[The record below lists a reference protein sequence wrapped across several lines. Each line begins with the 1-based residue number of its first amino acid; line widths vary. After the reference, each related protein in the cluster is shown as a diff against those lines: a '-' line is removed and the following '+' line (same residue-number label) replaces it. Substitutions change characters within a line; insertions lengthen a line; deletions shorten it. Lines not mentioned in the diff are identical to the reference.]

1 MKLDELQA
9 GLADFFN
16 QRGVQA
22 VAGWQPG
29 RRVDGDNPVVLVL
42 LDKLDCGPAA
52 MQDYL
57 GQTLDEET
65 GMWQEMYGRRAK
77 MTFVLDVL
85 ARPGVG
91 VQACRAVFDQ
101 LVRTVQR
108 EKPVGLSVLELKG
121 QEPEYDEKEGL
132 MRLRCRLE
140 CAGWLYAAGDETGS
154 FLDFTLRGDVNT

>member
-1 MKLDELQA
+1 MKLDELQN
-9 GLADFFN
+9 GLADFLN

-22 VAGWQPG
+22 MASWQSQ
-29 RRVDGDNPVVLVL
+29 RRVDGDSPVVLVS

-65 GMWQEMYGRRAK
+65 GMWLERYGRRAK
-77 MTFVLDVL
+77 MTFMLDVL
-85 ARPGVG
+85 ARPDVG
-91 VQACRAVFDQ
+91 VQACRAVFEQ
-101 LVRTVQR
+101 VLRTVQQ

-121 QEPEYDEKEGL
+121 QEPEYDEKEEL
-132 MRLRCRLE
+132 LRLRCQLE
-140 CAGWLYAAGDETGS
+140 CAGWLYVAGDEVGS